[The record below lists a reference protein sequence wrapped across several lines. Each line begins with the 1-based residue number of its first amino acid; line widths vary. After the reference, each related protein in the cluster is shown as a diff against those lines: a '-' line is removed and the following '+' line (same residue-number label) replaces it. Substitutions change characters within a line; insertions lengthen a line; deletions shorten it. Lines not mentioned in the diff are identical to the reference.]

1 VTGPYQPVSC
11 ALHTELEA
19 AATLGETVEIRVRDA
34 AAGDLVQR
42 GRILDV
48 YARDGAEYLD
58 LAASDRRR
66 IVLRLDD
73 VLALIRPPAG
83 R

>member
-34 AAGDLVQR
+34 AGDLAQR